1 MCYKNTFVHLII
13 IINITVIQTVIYT
26 YSNFLLFE
34 KVGKLKWDTSKSKRP
49 LKSQTRLTRPLSNI
63 FHSMFEFGRFL
74 KPDWRVGRIGECLV
88 QIPFLSQMLT
98 IVYVSCLFLPQM
110 IFAFLLFCCLQ
121 CVFTCYWSEMFSITL
136 SCWANTVFLYWGLVD
151 PIRSKFLH
159 AFRKPDQTCSK
170 SLQFLKSRN

>member
-1 MCYKNTFVHLII
+1 MLYFLRKLANKNEI
-13 IINITVIQTVIYT
+13 
-26 YSNFLLFE
+26 LLN
-34 KVGKLKWDTSKSKRP
+34 LKGLLNHR
-49 LKSQTRLTRPLSNI
+49 
-63 FHSMFEFGRFL
+63 
-74 KPDWRVGRIGECLV
+74 PDWHVLFQIYFTACLNLADSSNQIGELAGWESAWSRF
-88 QIPFLSQMLT
+88 PFLSQMLT
-98 IVYVSCLFLPQM
+98 NVYVSCPFLPQM